1 MLTRLQSIQKYY
13 VESGKIM
20 KTDVKF
26 LFDELNRLTVIEN
39 IHAKCL
45 KTRAIAT
52 VNGEPVECG
61 NKL

>member
-26 LFDELNRLTVIEN
+26 LFDELNRLTVIESV
-39 IHAKCL
+39 HAKCL
-45 KTRAIAT
+45 KSKPIAT
-52 VNGEPVECG
+52 VNGEPVKCG